1 MSVVTPL
8 KLLKD
13 AVREFE
19 KAELLYCLAGGHAAS
34 LYRRNERVTRD
45 VDFALLTEPASAAR
59 VSAEKIIQSLGLAPV
74 AGFIPL
80 GKKEQRNRVVCMV
93 TSAPDRTT
101 GRGFVDILLP
111 ELPWVS
117 EAVTRAQHNRL
128 NLGFAKVPVITP
140 EDLIIA
146 KCYALQN
153 EPDRFQDLDDVKEI
167 LLAVED
173 LDYDYL
179 HSRLA
184 RLSVVI
190 PEQLRGVTPRFK

>member
-1 MSVVTPL
+1 
-8 KLLKD
+8 
-13 AVREFE
+13 
-19 KAELLYCLAGGHAAS
+19 
-34 LYRRNERVTRD
+34 VTRD

-80 GKKEQRNRVVCMV
+80 SKKERRDNVVCMV
-93 TSAPDRTT
+93 SSAPDRAT

-117 EAVTRAQHNRL
+117 EAVTRAQYNRL

-153 EPDRFQDLDDVKEI
+153 EPDRFQDLDDIKEI

-184 RLSVVI
+184 RLSVLTPAPLQGI
-190 PEQLRGVTPRFK
+190 TPRFK